1 VGARDLGGIG
11 LVWCLRSG
19 LNMHLERP
27 RGRGTLG
34 DGWFGLVELFAAD
47 YAYADFFAFPFG
59 IFLAGFF
66 CLHASLKGFG

>member
-1 VGARDLGGIG
+1 
-11 LVWCLRSG
+11 
-19 LNMHLERP
+19 MHLERP

-34 DGWFGLVELFAAD
+34 GGWFGLVELFAAD